1 MLKCRDI
8 EQMAGQL
15 QDDELNWRQRLSMR
29 MHLIMCHH
37 CRRFLK
43 QFAAIKKLAEHS
55 VREPASDDEVKSV
68 MDKINGSPWEPDRE

>member
-29 MHLIMCHH
+29 IHLIMCYH
-37 CRRFLK
+37 CRRFVR
-43 QFAAIKKLAEHS
+43 QFAAIKMLAEHFVS
-55 VREPASDDEVKSV
+55 EPASDDEVQSV
-68 MDKINGSPWEPDRE
+68 MDKINSSPKG

>member
-43 QFAAIKKLAEHS
+43 QFAVIKKLAEHS
-55 VREPASDDEVKSV
+55 VSEPASDDEVKSV
-68 MDKINGSPWEPDRE
+68 MDKINGSPKG